1 MSNNTNRG
9 LDGRSPHEACEGEG
23 CDQGGRVDEE
33 RVINPGRRRAILDGL
48 FGAGWLGLRA
58 LACGVPAAVLA
69 NPRRAL
75 ADDSSACFSKA
86 KAQYLILSTSGSGDP
101 LNANVPGTY
110 AFPDI
115 AHPPDPL
122 MAKTQFKLGGS
133 TVEAA
138 APWSTLPQALLDRTS
153 FFHHTTLTNSHANQ
167 PKVMRLMGATKRQEM
182 LVSFFAGQL
191 APCLGTVQVEPVVV
205 GASGSGEFLSYQ
217 GRVLPA
223 LSPSALRDTLA
234 NPAGPLGTLQ
244 ALRDQDLNRLN
255 ALFKAH
261 GTTEQRTFLDR
272 LATTQT
278 EARGISQA
286 LLENLASITANDADN
301 QVLAAVTLI
310 KMNVTPVVS
319 MHLPFGGDNHTD
331 TDLAG
336 ETKQTVAA
344 TATMALLY
352 QKLTDLGLQDQVTF
366 AAMNV
371 FGRTLAKKGTTG
383 RDHLANHHATVMF
396 GKGIAPGVIGG
407 LEPKAGDYS
416 AMSIVSATG
425 AGSDTGDIAFEDTLG
440 ALGKTLGTAIGVS
453 PAALDDFINVG
464 KPVTAALA

>member
-1 MSNNTNRG
+1 MCDNTNHRHENA
-9 LDGRSPHEACEGEG
+9 DRSC
-23 CDQGGRVDEE
+23 DEE
-33 RVINPGRRRAILDGL
+33 RVLNPGRRRAILDGL

-58 LACGVPAAVLA
+58 LATGVPAAVLA

-75 ADDSSACFSKA
+75 AADTPACFDKT

-110 AFPDI
+110 AYPDI
-115 AHPPDPL
+115 AHPLDPS
-122 MAKTQFKLGGS
+122 MAKTSFKLGGS

-138 APWSTLPQALLDRTS
+138 LPWSTLPQAVLDRTT

-167 PKVMRLMGATKRQEM
+167 NKVMRLMGGTKRQEM
-182 LVSFFAGQL
+182 LVSFFANQL
-191 APCLGTVQVEPVVV
+191 ASCMGTVQAEPVVV

-234 NPAGPLGTLQ
+234 NPVGPLGTLQ
-244 ALRDQDLNRLN
+244 QLRDQDLNRLN
-255 ALFKAH
+255 TIFKAH

-272 LATTQT
+272 LATTQS
-278 EARGISQA
+278 EARGISQS
-286 LLENLASITANDADN
+286 LLENLSAITANDATN

-319 MHLPFGGDNHTD
+319 MHIPFGGDNHTD
-331 TDLAG
+331 ADLAG
-336 ETKQTVAA
+336 EAKQTVAA
-344 TATMALLY
+344 TATIALLY
-352 QKLTDLGLQDQVTF
+352 QKLTELGLQDQVTF

-383 RDHLANHHATVMF
+383 RDHLANHHATILI
-396 GKGIAPGVIGG
+396 GKGIKPGVVGG
-407 LEPKAGDYS
+407 LMPKAGDYA
-416 AMSIVSATG
+416 AMPIVSSTG
-425 AGSDTGDIAFEDTLG
+425 AGDASGDIPFEETLG

-453 PAALDDFINVG
+453 QAALTENITVG
-464 KPVTAALA
+464 KPVTSALA

>member
-1 MSNNTNRG
+1 MCDDLNKHRRQACEID
-9 LDGRSPHEACEGEG
+9 DGRPMNE
-23 CDQGGRVDEE
+23 
-33 RVINPGRRRAILDGL
+33 PRRRAILGGL
-48 FGAGWLGLRA
+48 FGAGMLGLRA
-58 LACGVPAAVLA
+58 LATGVPAAILA

-75 ADDSSACFSKA
+75 ADTDPTSCFSQT

-110 AFPDI
+110 DFPAI
-115 AHPPDPL
+115 AHSLDPL
-122 MAKTQFKLGGS
+122 MAKTSFKLGGA

-138 APWSTLPQALLDRTS
+138 APWSTLPQPLLDRTT

-167 PKVMRLMGATKRQEM
+167 PKVMRLMGATRRQEM
-182 LVSFFAGQL
+182 LVSFFASQL
-191 APCLGTVQVEPVVV
+191 QPCLGTVQHEPVVV
-205 GASGSGEFLSYQ
+205 GASGSGEFLSYE

-244 ALRDQDLNRLN
+244 ALRDADLDRLN
-255 ALFKAH
+255 AVFKAH
-261 GTTEQRTFLDR
+261 GTTQQRAYLDR
-272 LATTQT
+272 LAQTQT

-286 LLENLASITANDADN
+286 LLDNLAAITANDPTN

-310 KMNVTPVVS
+310 KMNVSPVVS
-319 MHLPFGGDNHTD
+319 MHIPFGGDNHTD

-344 TATMALLY
+344 TGTLAFLW
-352 QKLTDLGLQDQVTF
+352 QKLTELGLQDRVTF

-383 RDHLANHHATVMF
+383 RDHLANHHTTVMF
-396 GKGIAPGVIGG
+396 GKGIKPGVVGG
-407 LEPKAGDYS
+407 LVPQAGDF
-416 AMSIVSATG
+416 AALPIVSATG
-425 AGSDTGDIAFEDTLG
+425 AGDPSGDIVFNDTLG
-440 ALGKTLGTAIGVS
+440 AMGKTLGMALGVA
-453 PAALDDFINVG
+453 PAALDMNIMTG
-464 KPVTAALA
+464 KPVLSALA

>member
-1 MSNNTNRG
+1 MCTNANHR
-9 LDGRSPHEACEGEG
+9 DDEAARS
-23 CDQGGRVDEE
+23 EE
-33 RVINPGRRRAILDGL
+33 QPANPARRRAILDGL

-58 LACGVPAAVLA
+58 LATGVPAAILA

-75 ADDSSACFSKA
+75 AEDAVGCYDKA

-115 AHPPDPL
+115 AHSPDPT
-122 MAKTQFKLGGS
+122 MAKTQFRLGGA

-138 APWSTLPQALLDRTS
+138 APWASLPQSVLDRTS

-167 PKVMRLMGATKRQEM
+167 PKVMRLMGGTKRQEM
-182 LVSFFAGQL
+182 LVSFFASQL
-191 APCLGTVQVEPVVV
+191 APCLGTVQHEPVVV

-244 ALRDQDLNRLN
+244 ALRDKDLDRLN
-255 ALFKAH
+255 GVFKAH
-261 GTTEQRTFLDR
+261 ATNEQRQFLDR
-272 LATTQT
+272 LAQTQS
-278 EARGISQA
+278 EARNISQA
-286 LLENLASITANDADN
+286 LLENLAAITANDATN

-319 MHLPFGGDNHTD
+319 MHIPFGGDNHTD

-336 ETKQTVAA
+336 EAKQTVAA
-344 TATMALLY
+344 TGTIALLM
-352 QKLTDLGLQDQVTF
+352 QKLGELGLQDQVTF

-371 FGRTLAKKGTTG
+371 FGRTLAKKGTKG
-383 RDHLANHHATVMF
+383 RDHLANHHATVMI
-396 GKGIAPGVIGG
+396 GKGFRGSVIGG
-407 LEPKAGDYS
+407 LTPKAGDY
-416 AMSIVSATG
+416 AALPIVSATG
-425 AGSDTGDIAFEDTLG
+425 AGDASGDIPFEQTLG
-440 ALGKTLGTAIGVS
+440 AMGKTLGTAIGIS
-453 PAALDDFINVG
+453 SARLDENIMTG
-464 KPVTAALA
+464 KVVKAALA